1 MKTRRGPEAVRG
13 VRKDPPTES
22 GAGVKTTQET
32 WKSRRTDIAL
42 SIDER
47 GHAHQKQTNEIENQ
61 PYTIED
67 VTREHTEGQ

>member
-1 MKTRRGPEAVRG
+1 MRKTRGPEAVRG
-13 VRKDPPTES
+13 TRKDTPTDP
-22 GAGVKTTQET
+22 GAGTKTTQET

-67 VTREHTEGQ
+67 VTREHTGT